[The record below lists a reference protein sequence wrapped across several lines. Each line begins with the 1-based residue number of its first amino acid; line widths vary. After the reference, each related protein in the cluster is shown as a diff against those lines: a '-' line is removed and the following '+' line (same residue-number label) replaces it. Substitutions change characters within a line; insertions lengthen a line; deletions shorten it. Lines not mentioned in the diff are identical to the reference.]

1 MHLSKI
7 HKLLILTLVLAL
19 AVAGT
24 IVRLREVQVPRIME
38 MSDHTVAET
47 IRSLQPG
54 EELKLRVNSYGGEV
68 TSALEIMNAL
78 ELTKGTVT
86 AEVDG
91 MAASAAGIIL
101 TKVSHIDADPHSIV
115 LIHTVVNGNG
125 QKMND
130 TDPMI
135 AWMNQ
140 QLKDAT
146 AGLLTPEERYHVF
159 VLHEDLWL
167 DAHIFVARFDAL
179 KAGHGQSLDEFVPPT
194 IEITMVPFVPQR

>member
-1 MHLSKI
+1 MQLTKTR
-7 HKLLILTLVLAL
+7 KLLILLLVLTI

-24 IVRLREVQVPRIME
+24 IAHIREVQVPRVME

-54 EELKLRVNSYGGEV
+54 DQLTLRINSYGGEV

-78 ELTKGTVT
+78 ELTKGTVN
-86 AEVDG
+86 AEIDG

-101 TKVSHIDADPHSIV
+101 TKVSHITADPHSIV
-115 LIHTVVNGNG
+115 LIHTVVNGQG

-135 AWMNQ
+135 AWMNL
-140 QLKDAT
+140 QLKDAVS
-146 AGLLTPEERYHVF
+146 GILTPEEVYHVF

-179 KAGHGQSLDEFVPPT
+179 KAGHGQSTEEFIPPKT
-194 IEITMVPFVPQR
+194 EIHMVPFVIGT